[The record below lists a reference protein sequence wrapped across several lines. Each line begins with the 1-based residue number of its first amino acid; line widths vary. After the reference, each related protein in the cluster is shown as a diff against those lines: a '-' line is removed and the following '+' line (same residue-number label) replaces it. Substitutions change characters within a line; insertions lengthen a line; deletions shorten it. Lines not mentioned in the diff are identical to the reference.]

1 MTDLSFLIITLIVLA
16 LLLQV
21 DFIFYIAY
29 VLAGI
34 YLWSRLFT
42 PRIFNRVAFQRHFTD
57 HAFYGERVPVTL
69 SFKNNGRLPIP
80 WLQVSESVP
89 PELSSAE
96 MPNHVLSLR
105 GHEEASFTYEVRAT
119 RRGYYRLGPLHL
131 RTGDVFGWAE
141 RSGKSR
147 PSFLTVYPRITPLAH
162 LGLPSRLP
170 FGTIASQQRL
180 FEDPARPV
188 GVRDYR
194 AGDSLRQI
202 NWKVSAHSNN
212 LVVRTVQ
219 PAISLDTAI
228 ALNMNLDDYDRQT
241 RYSVPEWAVEVAA
254 SIAAHL
260 IGKQQAV
267 GLMTN
272 GIDPLWET
280 QGQRPKGADGE
291 SLAFDDASGR
301 LLAGAQGAGDGDHK
315 PTMPTPITPRGGRPH
330 LMKVL
335 ELLARVETG
344 RTESLATWLPRA
356 CNHLSWG
363 VTVPVITPVAGQD
376 IYHTLHTLVRAG
388 LNPVLIM
395 VTPTHQF
402 GQMRERARRL
412 GFSAYHV
419 TERKDLDEWRR
430 PRFFVAN

>member
-16 LLLQV
+16 FLLQV

-29 VLAGI
+29 VLAGV

-42 PRIFNRVAFQRHFTD
+42 PRIFNRVAFQRHYTD
-57 HAFYGERVPVTL
+57 HAFFGERVPVTL
-69 SFKNNGRLPIP
+69 TFKNSGRLPIP
-80 WLQVSESVP
+80 WLQLSESVP

-141 RSGKSR
+141 RSGRSR
-147 PSFLTVYPRITPLAH
+147 VSFLTVYPRITPLAH

-202 NWKVSAHSNN
+202 NWKVSAHNDN

-260 IGKQQAV
+260 IGKQQSV

-272 GIDPLWET
+272 GIDPLWQT
-280 QGQRPKGADGE
+280 HGQRPNGAEDDT
-291 SLAFDDASGR
+291 LAFDDASGR
-301 LLAGAQGAGDGDHK
+301 LLSTPAASGNGNQKA
-315 PTMPTPITPRGGRPH
+315 MPVPIAPRGGRPH

-335 ELLARVETG
+335 ELLARVETA

-363 VTVPVITPVAGQD
+363 VTVPVITPAVDQD
-376 IYHTLHTLVRAG
+376 VFHTLHSLVRAG
-388 LNPVLIM
+388 LNPVLIL

-402 GQMRERARRL
+402 AQIRERARRL
-412 GFSAYHV
+412 GFNAYHV
-419 TERKDLDEWRR
+419 TQRKDLDKWRR
-430 PRFFVAN
+430 PTFFAAT